1 MKSSSSFAVD
11 FVPLLTIS
19 YELSRMLLYFSLYPS
34 LLDQIYELMIYV
46 ANVDLYSRQSIV
58 IVQCIISEKVVATCR
73 ELVVASLGTEAST
86 TPYQTL
92 LGMDEIEGVL
102 IFYSLT
108 TSSLTTSSLTTTS
121 LTTSTSTCLLL
132 LIYSTLILIIT
143 LLCLYYTCYATTSCS
158 SFSYASFQ

>member
-73 ELVVASLGTEAST
+73 ELVLVSLGTEAST
-86 TPYQTL
+86 TPYQPL
-92 LGMDEIEGVL
+92 LGMDEIEGVW
-102 IFYSLT
+102 IFYP
-108 TSSLTTSSLTTTS
+108 LTTSSLTTTS
-121 LTTSTSTCLLL
+121 LTTSTSTWLLL
-132 LIYSTLILIIT
+132 LIYTTLILKIT